1 MGPNYCFSFFRAALA
16 ALDRTGIRV
25 ARSCRRLDG
34 AALTLLAARLLRVAA
49 ALRAGRALSAR
60 SRGRPQRETLFR
72 PLRLRFACLRRFF
85 RRTLLAGADVLFMR
99 LGLPAPLGGALGL
112 DRELLRRFGK
122 ALVTLGELFGDGL
135 GKADVRDRQHR
146 AARTADRAAKRV
158 LIRSDAAPEALSRV
172 GKVPHAAH
180 AVFRGVGGDQNEP
193 RVARPRRRA
202 GRLLA
207 DGQPARLLGKA
218 DEIQKL
224 IHRSPSPFPA
234 RRKAPA

>member
-1 MGPNYCFSFFRAALA
+1 
-16 ALDRTGIRV
+16 
-25 ARSCRRLDG
+25 
-34 AALTLLAARLLRVAA
+34 
-49 ALRAGRALSAR
+49 
-60 SRGRPQRETLFR
+60 
-72 PLRLRFACLRRFF
+72 
-85 RRTLLAGADVLFMR
+85 MR
-99 LGLPAPLGGALGL
+99 LGLPAPLGGAPGL
-112 DRELLRRFGK
+112 DRELFRRFGK
-122 ALVTLGELFGDGL
+122 ALVALGELPGDGL

-193 RVARPRRRA
+193 RIARPRRRA